1 MRSVIQQ
8 SIVLPA
14 PAARLFEMYLDP
26 IAHGAFTGFPVT
38 IGEKPGATFAAFG
51 GQLSGTIL
59 AVVQSR
65 LIVQSWRS
73 VKFNASDADSKLV
86 LSFSLVEGQ
95 SEQGRI
101 DLVHV
106 DVPPHDFQD
115 VTAGWQ
121 KYYWTPWQAYLQS
134 RQLGAD

>member
-14 PAARLFEMYLDP
+14 AAETLFVMYLDP
-26 IAHGAFTGFPVT
+26 AAHAAFTGWPVE
-38 IGEKPGATFAAFG
+38 IGPQAGATFRAFG

-59 AVVQSR
+59 ALVRPR

-73 VKFNASDADSKLV
+73 TKFRAEDVDSTLILQFLPESDGTS
-86 LSFSLVEGQ
+86 
-95 SEQGRI
+95 QGRI

-106 DVPPHDFQD
+106 DVPEHDYQD
-115 VTAGWQ
+115 VVDGWQ
-121 KYYWTPWQAYLQS
+121 KYYWAPWKTYLEQ
-134 RQLGAD
+134 R